1 MVTHGQGFLTKH
13 MIFKF
18 IRNLTEVRPQF
29 TQSHRGSEKLPI
41 TDRV

>member
-13 MIFKF
+13 MIFF

-29 TQSHRGSEKLPI
+29 TQTHRGSEKLPI